1 MLQSQIM
8 RMRRMNK
15 NHPLFFYIL
24 DKEII
29 DMKYFSLCEM
39 TRSDTAR
46 RLGIDNT
53 PSDSI
58 KKNLILFIEKVLD
71 PIREDWGSPIIVS
84 SGYRCPELNKAVGG
98 VNTSGHMY
106 GFCADLQV
114 KGDLRKFS
122 NFVIEWMKEHHMK
135 FDELLFERS
144 GNVTWLHF
152 CWIGKDGKQRMKCF
166 DIIK

>member
-1 MLQSQIM
+1 
-8 RMRRMNK
+8 
-15 NHPLFFYIL
+15 
-24 DKEII
+24 
-29 DMKYFSLCEM
+29 MKYFSIAEM

-58 KKNLILFIEKVLD
+58 KKNLTLFIEKILD

-98 VNTSGHMY
+98 ANTSGHQY
-106 GFCADLQV
+106 GYCADLQV
-114 KGDLRKFS
+114 KGGMKKIRELADFILK
-122 NFVIEWMKEHHMK
+122 WMKDHNMK
-135 FDELLFERS
+135 WDEILFEHS
-144 GNVTWLHF
+144 GGVTWLHF

>member
-1 MLQSQIM
+1 MIWFS
-8 RMRRMNK
+8 
-15 NHPLFFYIL
+15 
-24 DKEII
+24 I
-29 DMKYFSLCEM
+29 DEVV
-39 TRSDTAR
+39 RSATAKK
-46 RLGIDNT
+46 LGIDNT
-53 PSDSI
+53 PSDEI
-58 KKNLILFIEKVLD
+58 KKNLTLFIEKVLD
-71 PIREDWGSPIIVS
+71 PIREDWGSPISVS
-84 SGYRCPELNKAVGG
+84 SGYRCPELNAKVGG
-98 VNTSGHMY
+98 AKTSGHLY

-135 FDELLFERS
+135 WDQIIWEKS

>member
-1 MLQSQIM
+1 
-8 RMRRMNK
+8 
-15 NHPLFFYIL
+15 
-24 DKEII
+24 
-29 DMKYFSLCEM
+29 MKYFSITELVK
-39 TRSDTAR
+39 SDTAK

-58 KKNLILFIEKVLD
+58 KKNLTLFIEKVLD
-71 PIREDWGSPIIVS
+71 PIREDWGSPISVS
-84 SGYRCPELNKAVGG
+84 SGYRCPELNAKVGG
-98 VNTSGHMY
+98 AKTSGHLY

-122 NFVIEWMKEHHMK
+122 NFVIEWMKDHHMK
-135 FDELLFERS
+135 WDQIIWEKS
-144 GNVTWLHF
+144 GNITWLHF

>member
-1 MLQSQIM
+1 
-8 RMRRMNK
+8 
-15 NHPLFFYIL
+15 
-24 DKEII
+24 
-29 DMKYFSLCEM
+29 MKYFSISEM
-39 TRSDTAR
+39 IRSDTAR

-53 PSDSI
+53 PPDSI
-58 KKNLILFIEKVLD
+58 KKNLTLFIDKVLD

-98 VNTSGHMY
+98 VKTSGHMY

-122 NFVIEWMKEHHMK
+122 NFVIEWMKEHQMK
-135 FDELLFERS
+135 WDQIIWEKS

-152 CWIGKDGKQRMKCF
+152 CWIGKDGKQRMKYF

>member
-1 MLQSQIM
+1 MK
-8 RMRRMNK
+8 RRMNK

-29 DMKYFSLCEM
+29 MKYFSLAEM

-58 KKNLILFIEKVLD
+58 KKNLTLFIEKVLD

-122 NFVIEWMKEHHMK
+122 NFVIEWMKEHQMK
-135 FDELLFERS
+135 YDQIIWEKS

-152 CWIGKDGKQRMKCF
+152 CWIGKDGKQRMKNF
-166 DIIK
+166 DIVK

>member
-1 MLQSQIM
+1 
-8 RMRRMNK
+8 
-15 NHPLFFYIL
+15 
-24 DKEII
+24 
-29 DMKYFSLCEM
+29 MKYFSLGEM

-58 KKNLILFIEKVLD
+58 KKNLTLFIEKVLD

-98 VNTSGHMY
+98 VKTSGHMY

-122 NFVIEWMKEHHMK
+122 NFVIEWMKEHQMK
-135 FDELLFERS
+135 FDQIIWEKS

>member
-1 MLQSQIM
+1 
-8 RMRRMNK
+8 
-15 NHPLFFYIL
+15 
-24 DKEII
+24 
-29 DMKYFSLCEM
+29 MKYFSISEM

-58 KKNLILFIEKVLD
+58 KKNLTLFINTVLD

-98 VNTSGHMY
+98 VKTSGHMY

-122 NFVIEWMKEHHMK
+122 CFVIEWMKEHQMK
-135 FDELLFERS
+135 WDQIIWEKC

>member
-1 MLQSQIM
+1 MKIK
-8 RMRRMNK
+8 RRMSK

-24 DKEII
+24 DKDII
-29 DMKYFSLCEM
+29 MKYFSLCEM
-39 TRSDTAR
+39 TKSDTAR

-58 KKNLILFIEKVLD
+58 KNNLTLFIEKVLD
-71 PIREDWGSPIIVS
+71 SIREDWGSPISVS
-84 SGYRCPELNKAVGG
+84 SGYRCPELNAKVGG
-98 VNTSGHMY
+98 AKTSGHLY
-106 GFCADLQV
+106 GYCADLQV

-122 NFVIEWMKEHHMK
+122 CFVIEWMKDHHMK

-166 DIIK
+166 DIVK

>member
-1 MLQSQIM
+1 MI
-8 RMRRMNK
+8 
-15 NHPLFFYIL
+15 
-24 DKEII
+24 
-29 DMKYFSLCEM
+29 YFSIEEM
-39 TRSDTAR
+39 TRSATAKKY
-46 RLGIDNT
+46 GIDNR
-53 PSDSI
+53 PSQDI
-58 KKNLILFIEKVLD
+58 LNNLVLFIEKVLD

-98 VNTSGHMY
+98 VKTSGHQY

-135 FDELLFERS
+135 FDQIIWEKC
-144 GNVTWLHF
+144 GGVTWLHF

>member
-1 MLQSQIM
+1 
-8 RMRRMNK
+8 
-15 NHPLFFYIL
+15 
-24 DKEII
+24 
-29 DMKYFSLCEM
+29 MKYFSIEEL
-39 TRSDTAR
+39 TQSATAK

-58 KKNLILFIEKVLD
+58 KKNLTLFIEKVLD
-71 PIREDWGSPIIVS
+71 PIREDWGSSIIVS

-98 VNTSGHMY
+98 VKTSGHMY

-122 NFVIEWMKEHHMK
+122 NFVIEWMKEHQMK
-135 FDELLFERS
+135 WDQIIWEKS

-152 CWIGKDGKQRMKCF
+152 CWIGKDGKQRMKNF
-166 DIIK
+166 DIVK

>member
-1 MLQSQIM
+1 MI
-8 RMRRMNK
+8 
-15 NHPLFFYIL
+15 
-24 DKEII
+24 
-29 DMKYFSLCEM
+29 YFSITEM
-39 TRSDTAR
+39 IKSATAK

-53 PSDSI
+53 PSEDI
-58 KKNLILFIEKVLD
+58 KNSLTLFIEKILD

-98 VNTSGHMY
+98 AKTSGHLY

-122 NFVIEWMKEHHMK
+122 NFVIEWMKDHHMK
-135 FDELLFERS
+135 FDELLFEKS
-144 GNVTWLHF
+144 SNVTWLHF
-152 CWIGKDGKQRMKCF
+152 CWIGKDGKQRMKSF